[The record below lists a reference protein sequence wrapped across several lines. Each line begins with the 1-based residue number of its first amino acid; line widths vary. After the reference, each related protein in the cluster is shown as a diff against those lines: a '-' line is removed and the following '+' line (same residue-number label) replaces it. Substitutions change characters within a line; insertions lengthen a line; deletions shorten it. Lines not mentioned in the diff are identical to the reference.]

1 MEYIKQKKLERESKE
16 EQKKKTK
23 DEIQRKII

>member
-1 MEYIKQKKLERESKE
+1 MEYIKQKKLEREAKE